1 MGIAGSF
8 AQLVGN
14 DALVDT
20 SMLRSHSR
28 EHQAMDIP
36 VWGGRDSDT
45 GLELGGYFEG
55 WTHAT
60 PGLPLHPHPPQG
72 GGEGEGRSIQQEVC
86 SMCSKL

>member
-1 MGIAGSF
+1 MTDQGGVCFTCDIEVGIAGSF

-36 VWGGRDSDT
+36 VWRW
-45 GLELGGYFEG
+45 EG
-55 WTHAT
+55 
-60 PGLPLHPHPPQG
+60 Q
-72 GGEGEGRSIQQEVC
+72 
-86 SMCSKL
+86 